1 MNLNS
6 PPEEIAFRD
15 EVRAFIDAN
24 YPAHL
29 KGKGLREDLSKED
42 FLAWHKILGKKGW
55 SAPAW
60 PKEYGGTGWTATQRY
75 IWLEENARAE
85 TIPPLPF
92 GVSMVGPV
100 IYTFGTPEQKQRF
113 LPGILSGEVWWCQGY
128 SEPGAGSDL
137 ASLKTKAVRE
147 GDFYIVN
154 GQKTWTTLG
163 PARRLG
169 LLPRAAPMPS
179 AKPQEGISFLLI
191 DMKSPGVSVRPIKLL
206 DGGHEVNDVFLDNV
220 KVPVDQR
227 IYEENK
233 GWTCAKFLL
242 AHERAGIAG
251 VARSK
256 RNVEKLKAIAKAEI
270 GDDGQPL
277 IEDED
282 FQPQAGPARDRSLGA
297 GNDRA
302 ARAGARAARARGRAP
317 ESSLLKIRGTEIQ
330 QRLTELT
337 LEAVGNYAQ
346 PYTRELRRR
355 QRIRRS
361 GPIIRAPPRRSISTG
376 AKPRSMAAPTKSNAT
391 SSPRWCWGCEPI
403 RARMRAMADDAR
415 PIVLAREASD
425 FPAREKRITVSE
437 FERMG
442 ELGLLNEPGKHELW
456 DGRIMMAPPAGPKH
470 MDCERRIVERVLR
483 RAHAAGLRER
493 SASRPAAA

>member
-1 MNLNS
+1 MNLEFS
-6 PPEEIAFRD
+6 PEEIAFRD
-15 EVRAFIDAN
+15 EVRAFIEAN
-24 YPAHL
+24 YPENL
-29 KGKGLREDLSKED
+29 KGKGLREDLSKEE

-60 PKEYGGTGWTATQRY
+60 PVEYGGTGWTATQRY

-113 LPGILSGEVWWCQGY
+113 LPGILSGDVWWCQGY

-137 ASLKTKAVRE
+137 ASLKTRAVRE
-147 GDFYIVN
+147 GDHYIVN

-163 PARRLG
+163 QHADWGFFLVRTDPN
-169 LLPRAAPMPS
+169 

-206 DGGHEVNDVFLDNV
+206 DGGYEVNDVFLDNV
-220 KVPVDQR
+220 KAPVDQR

-256 RNVEKLKAIAKAEI
+256 RNVEKLKAIAKSELA
-270 GDDGQPL
+270 DDGRPL
-277 IEDED
+277 LEDEEFRRKLAQLEID
-282 FQPQAGPARDRSLGA
+282 LAALEMTELRVLAREHAGKGPG
-297 GNDRA
+297 
-302 ARAGARAARARGRAP
+302 P

-346 PYTRELRRR
+346 PYFRGFPMDGGNAFPIGPDYAHHTAPIYFNWRKASIYGGSNEI
-355 QRIRRS
+355 QRN
-361 GPIIRAPPRRSISTG
+361 II
-376 AKPRSMAAPTKSNAT
+376 AKM
-391 SSPRWCWGCEPI
+391 
-403 RARMRAMADDAR
+403 
-415 PIVLAREASD
+415 V
-425 FPAREKRITVSE
+425 
-437 FERMG
+437 
-442 ELGLLNEPGKHELW
+442 LGL
-456 DGRIMMAPPAGPKH
+456 
-470 MDCERRIVERVLR
+470 
-483 RAHAAGLRER
+483 
-493 SASRPAAA
+493 